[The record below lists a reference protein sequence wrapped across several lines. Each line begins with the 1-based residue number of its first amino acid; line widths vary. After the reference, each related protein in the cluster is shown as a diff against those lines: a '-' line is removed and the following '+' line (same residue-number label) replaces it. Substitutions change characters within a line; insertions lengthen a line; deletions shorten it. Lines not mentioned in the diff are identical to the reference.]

1 MARQKREGKEKN
13 KKSGRDRD
21 IYTKTDRLREKEGVG
36 RERAQG
42 KDIGWKNEREKARE
56 RVREGRGIRKR
67 DRER

>member
-36 RERAQG
+36 RERG
-42 KDIGWKNEREKARE
+42 KI
-56 RVREGRGIRKR
+56 
-67 DRER
+67 